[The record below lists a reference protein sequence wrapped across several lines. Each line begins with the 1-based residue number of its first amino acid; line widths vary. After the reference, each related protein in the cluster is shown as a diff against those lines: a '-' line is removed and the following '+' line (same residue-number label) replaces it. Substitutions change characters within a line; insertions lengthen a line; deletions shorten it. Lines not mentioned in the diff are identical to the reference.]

1 MRNNIKYNLIQD
13 NYFIINNN
21 KLYVDYN
28 DTLNINIF
36 GSNCKNLSLTYSSN
50 SESQITNDSINRL
63 VYYDDENKHIIYNQD
78 NGYNLNTNIFNTDT
92 KYSGFPRITPAKYI
106 NSGSWKTTNDD
117 YISNEINS
125 IYVEYPINLLSP
137 KSVVL
142 ENTAFDTLRTKTKTK
157 LLSILNT
164 TEYVLEFDIDIPLF
178 DKDDVIKVYL
188 IPVNPKLKRMFCVTN
203 KMIYTPEVKKYTSSF
218 SPSIFYDSRYDKSNT
233 LYKIEGDKYYV
244 ALQSSATSKIYFSDP
259 SKYIFVTNTVQY
271 KLIDFKLNI
280 HSLNYCTSKNKDILL
295 YFYVCGLKENT
306 YFNIRI
312 SDLNIASPIY
322 ISPDIL
328 FTGDTFYYQNVLI
341 PLNINNKKYTVEL
354 VYNNDS
360 ICDLTSY
367 IDVDIDYNSTVY
379 ILNIDDISNVTYSE
393 NETKLVHIKLYVHE
407 KFINSLVNISL
418 NNIFL
423 QNIIITQDNYNN
435 CELSV
440 TIDSKFSPGDYY
452 IRIQTSNENKYYAK
466 SNTYIRINEVHNNR
480 IAILYPNTGYSMI
493 PYTSNPIYK
502 SVKSNNKTFITPNG
516 VTKIDFN
523 IKYNK
528 MKYTGKIA
536 IQPNS
541 IISVRSDDALNLVV
555 NNISIL
561 LLGPIESLN
570 KCLVDRIED
579 YSVKDDDTNENYIL
593 VNYICDRGYYV
604 VVHTTKLEESLPVFL
619 YVYCA
624 NNPHGNNL
632 QFYKMVNV
640 INEKNTSYFVLNE
653 KTYFDFRGRM
663 HFYVKDSLDESKVTL
678 NMYVGYINMI
688 EYPIQCSLLSNNHV
702 VMINEVFT
710 CKVLIQT
717 TNVYFDIYFVDDL
730 YGKSPY
736 YLTCA
741 VNNNGEINISFIY
754 SKNDEIRTKYI
765 MICSKDESYVI
776 RKIINIP
783 FTIQSGTTNIE
794 DIINSEVQSNMSHAS
809 IHSNTTQV
817 KNIIGVYTTFDTP
830 PNKITPSNFL
840 ERFGLYAY
848 NDITKLGNSYAN
860 YAGYLILQTDSL
872 SNSISQ
878 TYTTLDSIVT
888 YLVSQL
894 ANKKINVINV
904 PNIFKYNFI
913 TTEFVS
919 ETHTFEYYNNTI
931 YNNTLI
937 NIQNS
942 LCLRVVQNNQ
952 LITDIST
959 IHTNFLRAYNDEI
972 RNYTGQNELNNQ
984 INAVSSLTSMSPRY
998 AWIEDLGHYI
1008 GQYYDLS
1015 INNVA
1020 IEKITCDW
1028 MNIWNEI
1035 SLPVGHKRGYN
1046 KMIGNVDELTNFTSI
1061 VKPKRQIKIPLKF
1074 YFNRYQNTGMS
1085 IPMIG
1090 LLHSDVKLTIQ
1101 LDKLENLIM
1110 TDPLTKITSSGRP
1123 KLKLYLTYVYLDN
1136 EERKVFAQSKH
1147 EYLVEQQNYRSYSHS
1162 GTSFQTK
1169 INLSQP
1175 VKDLFWVAQPLQNI
1189 SNKQYFNYTMSKF
1202 YRLPKNYDRY
1212 DEVNPVTQLSRKLF
1226 KTLYAKYPNVPYI
1239 PLYIN
1244 GIIKDAPLPDY
1255 SAITESELDL
1265 NGQKRFDEERDLT
1278 TKINFMRYSNIP
1290 VSGINVYSFARYP
1303 TEYQPSGSCNF
1314 SQLGDA
1320 FVSLKT
1326 EPGDYSVKF
1335 IARNY
1340 NLLRIM
1346 GGQAG
1351 LAFEL

>member
-1 MRNNIKYNLIQD
+1 MRSNIRYNLIKD

-28 DTLNINIF
+28 DTLNVNIY
-36 GSNCKNLSLTYSSN
+36 GSNCKNLELMYSSN
-50 SESQITNDSINRL
+50 IYEPSNSILYFDS
-63 VYYDDENKHIIYNQD
+63 ENKHIIYDQD
-78 NGYNLNTNIFNTDT
+78 NTINLNTTVFTTNT
-92 KYSGFPRITPAKYI
+92 KYSGIPRITPTKYI
-106 NSGSWKTTNDD
+106 NSGSWKTKNSD
-117 YISNEINS
+117 YISDDINN

-137 KSVVL
+137 KSIVL
-142 ENTAFDTLRTKTKTK
+142 ESDTSQTLKSKSKTR
-157 LLSILNT
+157 LLNVLNNAKY
-164 TEYVLEFDIDIPLF
+164 ELEFDIDIPLF
-178 DKDDVIKVYL
+178 DMNDIIKVYL
-188 IPVNPKLKRMFCVTN
+188 IPVNNKLRRMYCVS
-203 KMIYTPEVKKYTSSF
+203 KEMIYTPEITKYKIAFNT
-218 SPSIFYDSRYDKSNT
+218 SIFYDSRYDSNYKSE
-233 LYKIEGDKYYV
+233 YKIDGDKYYI
-244 ALQSSATSKIYFSDP
+244 ALQSNTTSKIYLSDP
-259 SKYIFVTNTVQY
+259 SKYIFVTNNLDY
-271 KLIDFKLNI
+271 KLIDFKLNE
-280 HSLNYCTSKNKDILL
+280 HGLDYCTSKNKDILL
-295 YFYVCGLKENT
+295 HFYVSGLTENT

-312 SDLNIASPIY
+312 SDLNTETPIY
-322 ISPDIL
+322 VSPNIL
-328 FTGDTFYYQNVLI
+328 FTGDTFYYQYILI
-341 PLNINNKKYTVEL
+341 PQEVNNKKYTVEL

-360 ICDLTSY
+360 ICDLISY
-367 IDVDIDYNSTVY
+367 IDVDVDYNSTVY
-379 ILNIDDISNVTYSE
+379 IVNIDDISNITYLKD
-393 NETKLVHIKLYVHE
+393 ETKVINIILYLNE
-407 KFINSLVNISL
+407 KFINSVVNISL

-423 QNIIITQDNYNN
+423 KNIIITQDNYNN
-435 CELSV
+435 CVVSV
-440 TIDSKFSPGDYY
+440 PLNSMFLPGDYY
-452 IRIQTSNENKYYAK
+452 VRVQTSNDNKYYAK
-466 SNTYIRINEVHNNR
+466 SNTYIRISNTISNTQLP
-480 IAILYPNTGYSMI
+480 ILYPNTGYPMV
-493 PYTSNPIYK
+493 PYTSNPTYK

-536 IQPNS
+536 ILPNS
-541 IISVRSDDALNLVV
+541 IISLRSDNALNLMI
-555 NNISIL
+555 NNISII

-570 KCLVDRIED
+570 KLLVDKIED
-579 YSVKDDDTNENYIL
+579 YRVEEDESNENYIL
-593 VNYICDRGYYV
+593 INYICDRGYYV
-604 VVHTTKLEESLPVFL
+604 VLQSVTADFL
-619 YVYCA
+619 YVYSA
-624 NNPHGNNL
+624 NNPYGKNL
-632 QFYKMVNV
+632 QFYKMVSV
-640 INEKNTSYFVLNE
+640 INEANTSYFKLNE
-653 KTYFDFRGRM
+653 KTYFDFRGRIY
-663 HFYVKDSLDESKVTL
+663 FYVRDSLNESKITL
-678 NMYVGYINMI
+678 NMYIGYINTI
-688 EYPIQCSLLSNNHV
+688 EYPIQCSLVLDTPIIT
-702 VMINEVFT
+702 MNEMFT
-710 CKVLIQT
+710 CKIMIQT
-717 TNVYFDIYFVDDL
+717 TNIHFDVYFVNDI

-736 YLTCA
+736 YLTYA
-741 VNNNGEINISFIY
+741 KNINGEINVSFIY
-754 SKNDEIRTKYI
+754 SNNDGINTKYL
-765 MICSKDESYVI
+765 MICSKDESYI
-776 RKIINIP
+776 IKKIIKTPI
-783 FTIQSGTTNIE
+783 TIEINNNSIE
-794 DIINSEVQSNMSHAS
+794 DVITHEIEAHANTYLNRRETMSPRTTVVQD
-809 IHSNTTQV
+809 
-817 KNIIGVYTTFDTP
+817 IIGVYTTFDTP

-840 ERFGLYAY
+840 ERFGLYTY
-848 NDITKLGNSYAN
+848 KNITTLGNSYAN
-860 YAGYLILQTDSL
+860 YEGYLILQTDPL

-878 TYTTLDSIVT
+878 TYSTLDSFIT
-888 YLVSQL
+888 YVLSQL

-931 YNNTLI
+931 FNNTLI

-952 LITDIST
+952 LITDIPT
-959 IHTNFLRAYNDEI
+959 IKTDFLRAYNDEI

-984 INAVSSLTSMSPRY
+984 IDILSTLTNESPRY
-998 AWIEDLGHYI
+998 SWIEDLGHYI

-1020 IEKITCDW
+1020 IEKITSDW

-1035 SLPVGHKRGYN
+1035 SLPAGHKKGYN
-1046 KMIGNVDELTNFTSI
+1046 KMIGNVDELTNFTSS

-1101 LDKLENLIM
+1101 LDKLENLIIS
-1110 TDPLTKITSSGRP
+1110 DPLTKISSSGRP

-1147 EYLVEQQNYRSYSHS
+1147 EYLVEQQNYRNYSHS

-1175 VKDLFWVAQPLQNI
+1175 VKDLFWVAQPLTNI
-1189 SNKQYFNYTMSKF
+1189 VNKQYFNYTKSKF

-1212 DEVNPVTQLSRKLF
+1212 DETNPVTQLSRKLF
-1226 KTLYAKYPNVPYI
+1226 KQLYTKYPNVPYI

-1244 GIIKDAPLPDY
+1244 GIIKNAPSPDY
-1255 SAITESELDL
+1255 SGITESELVL
-1265 NGQKRFDEERDLT
+1265 NGQKRFNEERDLT
-1278 TKINFMRYSNIP
+1278 TKINFMRYTNIP

-1320 FVSLKT
+1320 FVSLT
-1326 EPGDYSVKF
+1326 TDPGNYNVKF

-1351 LAFEL
+1351 LAFEV